1 MKELFFD
8 LETTGTNP
16 GKHGIH
22 QISGLIRIDGKELE
36 KFDFVWLNGSVYVN
50 YHGKNSLVYVY
61 KVINRL
67 STLYWFK
74 KSVRDVTVFK
84 IENLSNFTN
93 IVK

>member
-1 MKELFFD
+1 MYAISFDFNSDELKKEYGD
-8 LETTGTNP
+8 TSKAYDE
-16 GKHGIH
+16 IE
-22 QISGLIRIDGKELE
+22 KELE

-50 YHGKNSLVYVY
+50 YYGKNSLVYIY

-74 KSVRDVTVFK
+74 KSVRDIAVFK
-84 IENLSNFTN
+84 IENLSNFTP

>member
-1 MKELFFD
+1 MYAISFDFNSDELKKEYGD
-8 LETTGTNP
+8 TSKAYNE
-16 GKHGIH
+16 IE
-22 QISGLIRIDGKELE
+22 KELE

-50 YHGKNSLVYVY
+50 YHGKNSLAYVY

-74 KSVRDVTVFK
+74 KSVRDITVFK
-84 IENLSNFTN
+84 IENLSNFTP